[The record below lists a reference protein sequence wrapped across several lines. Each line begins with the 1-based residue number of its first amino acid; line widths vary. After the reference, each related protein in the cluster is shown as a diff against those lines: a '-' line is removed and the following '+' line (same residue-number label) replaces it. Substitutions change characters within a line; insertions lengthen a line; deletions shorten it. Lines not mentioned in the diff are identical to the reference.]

1 MSYVDAYDVQLETHE
16 RVRVGGAHTVLLVE
30 HDPVIT
36 VTRRA
41 EGSGHVLAD
50 EAQLGTMGIEVQMTN
65 RGGDVTYHGPGQLV
79 VYPILRLS
87 ELRLN
92 TGRYMDLL
100 EQVIIDTVA
109 AFGVKANRREK
120 CTGVWVD
127 VAGRP
132 HKLAAMGVRVKR
144 TVTLHG
150 FAINVTTDMTH
161 FETIVPCGLAERGV
175 TSLRELLGDETPS
188 MQRVKDAVVAQLRG
202 HVMSA
207 QRNTIEC

>member
-1 MSYVDAYDVQLETHE
+1 
-16 RVRVGGAHTVLLVE
+16 
-30 HDPVIT
+30 
-36 VTRRA
+36 
-41 EGSGHVLAD
+41 
-50 EAQLGTMGIEVQMTN
+50 
-65 RGGDVTYHGPGQLV
+65 
-79 VYPILRLS
+79 
-87 ELRLN
+87 
-92 TGRYMDLL
+92 
-100 EQVIIDTVA
+100 
-109 AFGVKANRREK
+109 
-120 CTGVWVD
+120 
-127 VAGRP
+127 
-132 HKLAAMGVRVKR
+132 MGVRVKR